1 MNHMVWSMWYEACHV
16 KNCLEDISGS
26 LKIII
31 EIMIHIIILLMT
43 SSLSWNWN
51 SNENF
56 KVENFINLELI
67 LHIIVTSQNSNDNGW
82 PRIPSK
88 FKIFENILDMKKCP
102 TQSVG
107 GTKFVLRFNFW
118 IFITENSTFYRNVR
132 NVPIPVFNL
141 ATFDIVRETLIN
153 KLTVLIFS
161 LNFDLTLF

>member
-1 MNHMVWSMWYEACHV
+1 
-16 KNCLEDISGS
+16 
-26 LKIII
+26 
-31 EIMIHIIILLMT
+31 MIHIIILLMT

-82 PRIPSK
+82 PRIPRK

-118 IFITENSTFYRNVR
+118 IFFTENSTFYRNIVR
-132 NVPIPVFNL
+132 NVRYIMYPFPSSILQRLTSSVKPWSINLLFWFSLLILIWHFFNL
-141 ATFDIVRETLIN
+141 
-153 KLTVLIFS
+153 KLGWFV
-161 LNFDLTLF
+161 